1 MKLNGRSFLPQNVLS
16 DMASKKAG
24 GAKAALGIVL
34 SERETSMLGRLSS
47 APKDVS
53 LREAQ

>member
-16 DMASKKAG
+16 DIASKKAG